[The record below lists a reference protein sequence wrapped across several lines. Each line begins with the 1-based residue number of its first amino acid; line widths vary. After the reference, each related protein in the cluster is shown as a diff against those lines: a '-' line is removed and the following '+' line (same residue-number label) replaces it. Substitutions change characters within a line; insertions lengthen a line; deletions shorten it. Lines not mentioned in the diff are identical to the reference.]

1 MPDKP
6 VGTSQAPAAQP
17 EWAEVTDPDWKPAF
31 TKTQAG
37 LSLAF
42 SGLCPRCQHQTY
54 FAIPIVRPD
63 AAGATVRSAPEPFWM
78 YCACGYPHPGHPD
91 DDNSCGAYWPYE
103 AEL

>member
-1 MPDKP
+1 MPDEP
-6 VGTSQAPAAQP
+6 VGTPQAAAVQP
-17 EWAEVTDPDWKPAF
+17 EWAEVTDPGWKPEF
-31 TKTQAG
+31 TKKQAG

-42 SGLCPRCQHQTY
+42 SGQCPRCQHQTY
-54 FAIPIVRPD
+54 FTIPIARPD

-78 YCACGYPHPGHPD
+78 YCSCGYPHPGHPD